1 MTDKKTRGKK
11 KMREEVEG
19 GGFKSERVPALLYSH
34 DASSRRA
41 ADGAGFICE
50 LAVASSL

>member
-11 KMREEVEG
+11 KMREEVE